1 MNEQIVSDEDEQP
14 HCKRL
19 KAYLEKNKMPFHE
32 TKNGNAHIIQIGSE
46 RKKEISQIIEREELM
61 NINE

>member
-1 MNEQIVSDEDEQP
+1 MNDQIVSDLDEQH

-32 TKNGNAHIIQIGSE
+32 IVNGNAHIIQIGSD
-46 RKKEISQIIEREELM
+46 RKNEISYRSEPEEM
-61 NINE
+61 NLNE

>member
-1 MNEQIVSDEDEQP
+1 MNDQIVSDEDEQH

-19 KAYLEKNKMPFHE
+19 KAYLQKNKMPFHV

-46 RKKEISQIIEREELM
+46 QKNQIIQKIEPEEM
-61 NINE
+61 YINE